1 MVNMKAFS
9 DPEKLLRLSRN
20 GPQVTVLVSATRKFV
35 GLTPYHA
42 FNIDYANLQ
51 LQKYDSLW
59 CILSVQSSC
68 QMEGRHRANSPIY
81 TWTSCNH
88 PYGSLSLAPLETS
101 SVWLVID
108 NFVSSSEEGK
118 DLSNHVPGNIS
129 PVQEKYSGK
138 RKAKE
143 ARGEIYE
150 GWNFAFCLFPN
161 FGIWFLASES
171 EGIEFSVLGSFSSF
185 LPGIDQNMAWL
196 VSKRLRAWWCC
207 SSGGGGFG
215 SSKPKTFPRWW

>member
-9 DPEKLLRLSRN
+9 GPEKLLRLSRN
-20 GPQVTVLVSATRKFV
+20 GPQVTFLVRETRKFV

-88 PYGSLSLAPLETS
+88 PYRSLSLAPFETS

-108 NFVSSSEEGK
+108 NFVSSCEEGR
-118 DLSNHVPGNIS
+118 DLSNHAQMSMI
-129 PVQEKYSGK
+129 Q
-138 RKAKE
+138 
-143 ARGEIYE
+143 
-150 GWNFAFCLFPN
+150 PN
-161 FGIWFLASES
+161 RPENNVRLLS
-171 EGIEFSVLGSFSSF
+171 
-185 LPGIDQNMAWL
+185 
-196 VSKRLRAWWCC
+196 LRAG
-207 SSGGGGFG
+207 SRGFPPDYEHNPWLKG
-215 SSKPKTFPRWW
+215 KWYQKNSLGVHFITY

>member
-1 MVNMKAFS
+1 MVNMKAFCG
-9 DPEKLLRLSRN
+9 PGKLLRLSRN
-20 GPQVTVLVSATRKFV
+20 GPQVTFLVSETRKFV
-35 GLTPYHA
+35 GLTPYHECI
-42 FNIDYANLQ
+42 IDYANLQ

-118 DLSNHVPGNIS
+118 DLSNHTQMSMIKPNRPENNVRLLSLRAGEPRIS
-129 PVQEKYSGK
+129 P
-138 RKAKE
+138 
-143 ARGEIYE
+143 
-150 GWNFAFCLFPN
+150 
-161 FGIWFLASES
+161 
-171 EGIEFSVLGSFSSF
+171 
-185 LPGIDQNMAWL
+185 WL
-196 VSKRLRAWWCC
+196 WA
-207 SSGGGGFG
+207 
-215 SSKPKTFPRWW
+215 

>member
-20 GPQVTVLVSATRKFV
+20 GPQVTVLVSATRRFV
-35 GLTPYHA
+35 GLTPYHE
-42 FNIDYANLQ
+42 FIIDYANLQ

-59 CILSVQSSC
+59 CILSVQSSF

-81 TWTSCNH
+81 TWTSCNR

-118 DLSNHVPGNIS
+118 DLSNHTQMSMI
-129 PVQEKYSGK
+129 K
-138 RKAKE
+138 
-143 ARGEIYE
+143 
-150 GWNFAFCLFPN
+150 PN
-161 FGIWFLASES
+161 RPENNVRLLS
-171 EGIEFSVLGSFSSF
+171 
-185 LPGIDQNMAWL
+185 
-196 VSKRLRAWWCC
+196 LRAG
-207 SSGGGGFG
+207 SRGFLRYYEHNPWLKG
-215 SSKPKTFPRWW
+215 